1 MIKTWEELEEKYR
14 NEERHLMT
22 TERER
27 EFVNDCFECYENE
40 GFNKVFWSPYHGN
53 EKYKG
58 KTFKVLGRT
67 TEKECELE
75 WQPVWRI
82 QFSDGK
88 IINAF
93 PEEII
98 ASEMKQFNKCPKEYL
113 NKKEN
118 DNMVKTWEELE
129 KKYEEERET
138 MSTEREREYVND
150 LANCYENEGLNKVF
164 WSPFNNEGETQY
176 YGKPFKVLGRCPEN
190 RNNLRILPL
199 WDIEFEDGNQL
210 TVEHYEIFTKS
221 MADMDCPKNFL
232 IPLQEEIDCLYEQL
246 MEKLQKEMQDY
257 KEKLQDMTVDEVIN
271 EAYKFTML
279 KEFVK
284 CFEVFSKDYL
294 TNEQFKNLLN
304 VKDNLLEILYNDW
317 INYDSEEQ
325 SIYKEFIF
333 GYWNWEELE
342 AN

>member
-1 MIKTWEELEEKYR
+1 MIIKTWEELEEKYR

-67 TEKECELE
+67 TEKECDLE

-88 IINAF
+88 TMNAF

-98 ASEMKQFNKCPKEYL
+98 ASEMKQFNNCPKEYL

-118 DNMVKTWEELE
+118 DNMVETWEELKE
-129 KKYEEERET
+129 KEELE
-138 MSTEREREYVND
+138 
-150 LANCYENEGLNKVF
+150 
-164 WSPFNNEGETQY
+164 
-176 YGKPFKVLGRCPEN
+176 
-190 RNNLRILPL
+190 
-199 WDIEFEDGNQL
+199 
-210 TVEHYEIFTKS
+210 
-221 MADMDCPKNFL
+221 KNS
-232 IPLQEEIDCLYEQL
+232 LYAQL
-246 MEKLQKEMQDY
+246 MLKIHTELFAY
-257 KEKLQDMTVDEVIN
+257 KEILYRMTVDEVIN